1 MKTEVSFSLIVA
13 LFAYVGQS
21 MASVSD
27 SLSHRPSFS
36 VEYTGEVQ
44 SDFKHAKFV
53 NLLQLGAEIPL
64 SRLVSLNLSSVSV
77 ATTDEEPLVE
87 NLQGY
92 SNIDAENLPFA
103 LAVAGLSWQ
112 VNDRHSLFA
121 GIRRVDEDYFCSDVL
136 SLFTASTCG
145 GFPTI
150 TANHDI
156 PAYPASALG
165 LHYAF
170 EKEHFALQAS
180 FYNGTGHTKFGGKD
194 HIFRFSPKEDGLFLM
209 SQAEYRHG
217 GSGYFLG
224 GSLHYGGHTGTDDH
238 HVRPILWAYAEQA
251 VGERLHL
258 LAAYSH
264 AFCDDNSCRHFCGIG
279 GKYTFPR
286 ADIGVFSDY
295 VRIDGQDEWA
305 TEFTCNIQCT
315 GSISLQPVLHVLA
328 TDGHAHCVGI
338 LRLGI
343 SL

>member
-1 MKTEVSFSLIVA
+1 MKTEVSISLIVA

-27 SLSHRPSFS
+27 SLSHHPSFS

-64 SRLVSLNLSSVSV
+64 SRSVSLNLSSVSV

-112 VNDRHSLFA
+112 VSDRHSLFA

-170 EKEHFALQAS
+170 EKEHFRS
-180 FYNGTGHTKFGGKD
+180 TTVRGTRSSEEKTISSD
-194 HIFRFSPKEDGLFLM
+194 FL
-209 SQAEYRHG
+209 
-217 GSGYFLG
+217 
-224 GSLHYGGHTGTDDH
+224 
-238 HVRPILWAYAEQA
+238 
-251 VGERLHL
+251 
-258 LAAYSH
+258 
-264 AFCDDNSCRHFCGIG
+264 
-279 GKYTFPR
+279 PR
-286 ADIGVFSDY
+286 
-295 VRIDGQDEWA
+295 R
-305 TEFTCNIQCT
+305 T
-315 GSISLQPVLHVLA
+315 GSS
-328 TDGHAHCVGI
+328 
-338 LRLGI
+338 
-343 SL
+343 